1 MNEDASMTDPTLN
14 FTVSI
19 VEMNIILGALAK
31 RPFEEVAALLPR
43 LQQEAQ
49 QQLQEAQQRL
59 QNEPPTAPLVD

>member
-1 MNEDASMTDPTLN
+1 MTDPTLN

-43 LQQEAQ
+43 LQQDAQ
-49 QQLQEAQQRL
+49 KQLQHDL
-59 QNEPPTAPLVD
+59 PTAPLVD